1 VEHYHESISRTM
13 YEPERGYI
21 GFSGD
26 FVEALTTTAE
36 RAAQGVG
43 RVREAWE
50 NPSGDTQDS
59 GNAKKGLPTGVWVLI
74 GVGGLLIAFGL
85 GKRR

>member
-1 VEHYHESISRTM
+1 MEHYHESISRTM

-26 FVEALTTTAE
+26 LLESMTSSAE

-50 NPSGDTQDS
+50 NPSGNPREGDS
-59 GNAKKGLPTGVWVLI
+59 TKKGLSAGVWVLI